1 MGGIMGMDRS
11 KLATAAIAVT
21 FAASVIY
28 SASAAGTADLEQVKA
43 FVAKAM
49 SPRTAAESQLPT
61 SGPKGKPGKSLISI
75 VCAASIEGCRAIS
88 DAQVE
93 AAKAIGW
100 NARIIDGL
108 GSPKGWNDAMQA
120 AIESKPDVIAL
131 AAVLPSAISESLAD
145 AKRAG
150 ITVVCTQCGVSPGQV
165 GIDAADGDEVNAII
179 GEYLGSYIV
188 AKAGGK
194 ANILM
199 WYYPEFAIS
208 KLRHDAAKKVFLEK
222 CDCKTQSIEVKISEW
237 TTTLPDRV
245 QTILLQNPDIN
256 WIYSPADETAIDATN
271 GIKAAGLS
279 GKVRVAGGNG
289 NLQALAAIKSDPDY
303 AATAAVSYAFSSW
316 SSIDNA
322 NRVLNGEKPVTT
334 RTSVRLVDASNVGEI
349 PKGQYYGG
357 DVDFR
362 SVYKKIWGAK

>member
-1 MGGIMGMDRS
+1 MFMN
-11 KLATAAIAVT
+11 KAVLAAAVT
-21 FAASVIY
+21 VLTLAASVV
-28 SASAAGTADLEQVKA
+28 SPVRAAGADDLAQVQA

-61 SGPKGKPGKSLISI
+61 TGPKAKAGKSLISI
-75 VCAASIEGCRAIS
+75 VCAAGIEGCRAIS

-100 NARIIDGL
+100 SGRVIDGL

-120 AIESKPDVIAL
+120 AIQSKPDVIAL
-131 AAVLPSAISESLAD
+131 AAVLPSAITESLAD

-150 ITVVCTQCGVSPGQV
+150 IVVVCTQCGVSPGQA

-179 GEYLGSYIV
+179 GEDLGSYIV

-194 ANILM
+194 ANVLM

-208 KLRHDAAKKVFLEK
+208 KLRHDAAKKVFEEH
-222 CDCKTQSIEVKISEW
+222 CTCKVQSIEVKISEW

-256 WIYSPADETAIDATN
+256 WVYSPADETAIDAAN
-271 GIKAAGLS
+271 GIKAGGHS
-279 GKVRVAGGNG
+279 GKVHVAGGNG
-289 NLQALAAIKSDPDY
+289 NLQALAAIKTDPDY
-303 AATAAVSYAFSSW
+303 VATAAVSYAFAAW

-322 NRVLNGEKPVTT
+322 NRVLNGEKPVSTK
-334 RTSVRLVDASNVGEI
+334 SPVRVVDASNVGEI

-362 SVYKKIWGAK
+362 SAYKKLWGRE